1 MTFDGVTI
9 AYYAAI
15 CGALAALAPRLRS
28 MVRRVILGAAV
39 GVIAAS
45 LAPNMRSALGM

>member
-1 MTFDGVTI
+1 MTFDSVTI

-28 MVRRVILGAAV
+28 VLQRVILGAAV

-45 LAPNMRSALGM
+45 LSPTMRSALGL